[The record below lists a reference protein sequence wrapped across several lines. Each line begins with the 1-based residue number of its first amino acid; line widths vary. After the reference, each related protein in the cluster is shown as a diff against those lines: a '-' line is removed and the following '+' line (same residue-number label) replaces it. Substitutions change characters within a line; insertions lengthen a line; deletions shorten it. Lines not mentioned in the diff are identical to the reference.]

1 MENGEIDVLVNG
13 GGVAGA
19 TAAYALA
26 SRGLNVVLVEKTDG
40 NKILNGADL
49 LKPSGRDVLEKYE
62 LLDAVLEGGG
72 RKRDAVKIFHNAEFV
87 TELDY
92 KKYDG
97 LGYFVLIPY
106 EISRKIILDK
116 LASLP
121 TARVLYKSWIVES
134 EFKADALLSVT
145 LNNGEKLKPR
155 IAIGA
160 EGNGSY
166 LRKELGI
173 EGKRDIYDQSM
184 YLGKFPMVPSVE
196 EKNRLYIDSKGG
208 LAYFY
213 PIGVTHYRLV
223 IGFPQ
228 QEARALLDDKSGESL
243 KNRLSEFVSESDDA
257 LSQIGDT
264 SIFDGI
270 PIARM
275 HTSQYFKGN
284 TVLIGNAIHAIHP
297 ITGQGMNLA
306 LEDVGELVPALESF
320 FSGEKSL
327 SDVLSHYQYVRHPIN
342 ETVVNYGHKLATTYH
357 QRDAFAGSIDLKI
370 QGSSRDEE
378 ALRRL
383 QSVPG

>member
-1 MENGEIDVLVNG
+1 MDEMNIDVLVNG

-26 SRGLNVVLVEKTDG
+26 NSGYKVVLVEQTDG

-49 LKPSGRDVLEKYE
+49 LKPSGRDVLQRYD
-62 LLDAVLEGGG
+62 LLDDILEGGG
-72 RKRDAVKIFHNAEFV
+72 RKRSHVKIFHNGLHV

-92 KKYDG
+92 TKFG
-97 LGYFVLIPY
+97 ELGYFVLIPY
-106 EISRKIILDK
+106 EKSRKIILDK
-116 LASLP
+116 LETCP
-121 TARVLYKSWIVES
+121 TAQVFFNSRIIES
-134 EFKADALLSVT
+134 EFENGNLKTATLS
-145 LNNGEKLKPR
+145 NGIKIHPK

-173 EGKRDIYDQSM
+173 EVTRDVYNQKM
-184 YLGKFPMVPSVE
+184 YLGKYPMVPSVE
-196 EKNRLYIDSKGG
+196 EKNRLYVDDKGG

-213 PIGVTHYRLV
+213 PIGTTDYRLV

-228 QEARALLDDKSGESL
+228 EEARTLLADTTGADL
-243 KNRLSEFVSESDDA
+243 KKRLSEFVTESDDA
-257 LSQIGDT
+257 LAQIGDT
-264 SIFDGI
+264 GIFDGI

-275 HTSQYFKGN
+275 HAPQYFKGN

-306 LEDVGELVPALESF
+306 LEDVGVLVPLLEDYLK
-320 FSGEKSL
+320 GNESL
-327 SDVLSHYQYVRHPIN
+327 ENTMQHYQDARYQIN
-342 ETVVNYGHKLATTYH
+342 EKVVSYGHRLATTYH
-357 QRDAFAGSIDLKI
+357 QRDAFAGSIDLKV

-378 ALRRL
+378 SLRVL
-383 QSVPG
+383 QSIPG